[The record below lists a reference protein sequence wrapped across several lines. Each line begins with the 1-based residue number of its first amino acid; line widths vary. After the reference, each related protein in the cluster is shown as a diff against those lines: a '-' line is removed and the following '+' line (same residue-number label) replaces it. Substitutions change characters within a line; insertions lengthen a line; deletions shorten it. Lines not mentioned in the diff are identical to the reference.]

1 MCNSQWKT
9 TERKKANEFMQ
20 ELPPLHDL
28 YESGCVKVQ
37 ASGYKTFIMLNPA
50 EQEIYP
56 VDLY

>member
-1 MCNSQWKT
+1 
-9 TERKKANEFMQ
+9 MQ